1 MPKISNR
8 GIQMPSSPIRKLV
21 PFAEQA
27 KSEGAHVYHLNI
39 GQPDIKTPEIALAAV
54 KNNNISI
61 LAYSRSEGSNQY
73 RSKLADY
80 YKANQIEVE
89 ANDIIVTTGG
99 SEALQFVLGSIMDQ
113 EDEIIIPEPFYA
125 NYNGFSTAQG
135 INVIPVVS
143 KIENNFGIHISYRGN
158 IIEFRG
164 NQDACS
170 SASKFI
176 SNVYNKLA
184 SGKKINGDIF
194 DNFSKNS
201 KESDAEDLNTILIKT
216 KRKNIYPRSPNQLKF
231 VNLIKDRDLVFGVG
245 PAGTGKT
252 YLAVACA
259 VEALLKKEISKII
272 LSRPAVEA
280 GERLGFLPGDLKEK
294 IDPYLRPLYDALNDL
309 IPSKTL
315 ERYLENNI
323 IEIAPL
329 AFMRGRTLEN
339 SYIILDE
346 AQNTSSMQ
354 MKMFLTRLGKNSKMV
369 IVGDS
374 TQIDLPR
381 GEKSGLKEILNIMP
395 KTNEIG
401 KVLFKKSD
409 ITRHSL
415 VTKIVEA
422 YEKNNK
428 ALNKGE

>member
-1 MPKISNR
+1 MKTNKNQLKEVSQILELEDNKVL
-8 GIQMPSSPIRKLV
+8 IEL
-21 PFAEQA
+21 
-27 KSEGAHVYHLNI
+27 Y
-39 GQPDIKTPEIALAAV
+39 GQH
-54 KNNNISI
+54 
-61 LAYSRSEGSNQY
+61 
-73 RSKLADY
+73 
-80 YKANQIEVE
+80 
-89 ANDIIVTTGG
+89 
-99 SEALQFVLGSIMDQ
+99 
-113 EDEIIIPEPFYA
+113 DE
-125 NYNGFSTAQG
+125 NLT
-135 INVIPVVS
+135 

-164 NQDACS
+164 NEDSCS
-170 SASKFI
+170 SASKLI
-176 SNVYNKLA
+176 SSVYKKLVN
-184 SGKKINGDIF
+184 GKKINEDIF
-194 DNFSKNS
+194 DDFSKHS
-201 KESDAEDLNTILIKT
+201 KKSDAEDLNTILIKT
-216 KRKNIYPRSPNQLKF
+216 KKKNIYPRSSNQMKF
-231 VNLIKDRDLVFGVG
+231 VNLIKEKDLVFGVG

-315 ERYLENNI
+315 ERYLENNT

-369 IVGDS
+369 IAGDS
-374 TQIDLPR
+374 TQVDLPR

-395 KTNEIG
+395 RTDEIG
-401 KVLFKKSD
+401 KVLFKKGD
-409 ITRHSL
+409 RTRHSL

-428 ALNKGE
+428 ALNQSE

>member
-1 MPKISNR
+1 MKTNKNQLKEVCQILELEDNKVL
-8 GIQMPSSPIRKLV
+8 IEL
-21 PFAEQA
+21 
-27 KSEGAHVYHLNI
+27 Y
-39 GQPDIKTPEIALAAV
+39 GQH
-54 KNNNISI
+54 
-61 LAYSRSEGSNQY
+61 
-73 RSKLADY
+73 
-80 YKANQIEVE
+80 
-89 ANDIIVTTGG
+89 
-99 SEALQFVLGSIMDQ
+99 
-113 EDEIIIPEPFYA
+113 DE
-125 NYNGFSTAQG
+125 NLT
-135 INVIPVVS
+135 

-164 NQDACS
+164 NEDSCS
-170 SASKFI
+170 SASKLI
-176 SNVYNKLA
+176 SSVYKKLVN
-184 SGKKINGDIF
+184 GKKINEDIF
-194 DNFSKNS
+194 DDFSKHS
-201 KESDAEDLNTILIKT
+201 KKSDAEDLNTILIKT
-216 KRKNIYPRSPNQLKF
+216 KKKNIYPRSSNQLKF
-231 VNLIKDRDLVFGVG
+231 VNLIKEKDLVFGVG

-315 ERYLENNI
+315 EKYLENNT

-369 IVGDS
+369 IAGDS
-374 TQIDLPR
+374 TQVDLPR

-395 KTNEIG
+395 RTEEIG
-401 KVLFKKSD
+401 KVLFKKGD

-428 ALNKGE
+428 ALNQSE

>member
-1 MPKISNR
+1 MKTSKNQLKEVSQILELEDNKVL
-8 GIQMPSSPIRKLV
+8 IEL
-21 PFAEQA
+21 
-27 KSEGAHVYHLNI
+27 Y
-39 GQPDIKTPEIALAAV
+39 GQH
-54 KNNNISI
+54 
-61 LAYSRSEGSNQY
+61 
-73 RSKLADY
+73 
-80 YKANQIEVE
+80 
-89 ANDIIVTTGG
+89 
-99 SEALQFVLGSIMDQ
+99 
-113 EDEIIIPEPFYA
+113 DE
-125 NYNGFSTAQG
+125 NLT
-135 INVIPVVS
+135 

-176 SNVYNKLA
+176 SNVYKKLA
-184 SGKKINGDIF
+184 SGKKINRDIF

-216 KRKNIYPRSPNQLKF
+216 KRKNIYPRSSNQLKF
-231 VNLIKDRDLVFGVG
+231 VNLIKDKDLVFGVG

-259 VEALLKKEISKII
+259 VEALLNKEISKII

-374 TQIDLPR
+374 TQIDLPK

-395 KTNEIG
+395 KTDEIG
-401 KVLFKKSD
+401 KVLFKKRD

>member
-1 MPKISNR
+1 MKTNKNQLKEVCKILELEDNKVL
-8 GIQMPSSPIRKLV
+8 IEL
-21 PFAEQA
+21 
-27 KSEGAHVYHLNI
+27 Y
-39 GQPDIKTPEIALAAV
+39 GQH
-54 KNNNISI
+54 
-61 LAYSRSEGSNQY
+61 
-73 RSKLADY
+73 
-80 YKANQIEVE
+80 
-89 ANDIIVTTGG
+89 
-99 SEALQFVLGSIMDQ
+99 
-113 EDEIIIPEPFYA
+113 DE
-125 NYNGFSTAQG
+125 NLT
-135 INVIPVVS
+135 

-164 NQDACS
+164 NKDSCS
-170 SASKFI
+170 SASKLI
-176 SNVYNKLA
+176 SSVYKKLVN
-184 SGKKINGDIF
+184 GKKINEDIF
-194 DNFSKNS
+194 DDFSKYS
-201 KESDAEDLNTILIKT
+201 KKSDAEDLNTILIKT
-216 KRKNIYPRSPNQLKF
+216 KKKNIYPRSANQLKF
-231 VNLIKDRDLVFGVG
+231 VNLIKEKDLVFGVG

-315 ERYLENNI
+315 ERYLENNT

-369 IVGDS
+369 IAGDS
-374 TQIDLPR
+374 TQVDLPR

-395 KTNEIG
+395 RTDEIG
-401 KVLFKKSD
+401 KVLFKKGD

-428 ALNKGE
+428 ALNQSE

>member
-1 MPKISNR
+1 MKTNKNQLKEVSQILELEDNKVL
-8 GIQMPSSPIRKLV
+8 IEL
-21 PFAEQA
+21 
-27 KSEGAHVYHLNI
+27 Y
-39 GQPDIKTPEIALAAV
+39 GQH
-54 KNNNISI
+54 
-61 LAYSRSEGSNQY
+61 
-73 RSKLADY
+73 
-80 YKANQIEVE
+80 
-89 ANDIIVTTGG
+89 
-99 SEALQFVLGSIMDQ
+99 
-113 EDEIIIPEPFYA
+113 DE
-125 NYNGFSTAQG
+125 NLT
-135 INVIPVVS
+135 

-164 NQDACS
+164 NEDSCS
-170 SASKFI
+170 SASKLI
-176 SNVYNKLA
+176 SSVYKKLVN
-184 SGKKINGDIF
+184 GKKINEDIF
-194 DNFSKNS
+194 DDFSKHS
-201 KESDAEDLNTILIKT
+201 KQSDAEDLNTILIKT
-216 KRKNIYPRSPNQLKF
+216 KKKNIYPRSSNQLKF
-231 VNLIKDRDLVFGVG
+231 VNLIKEKDLVFGVG

-315 ERYLENNI
+315 ERYLENNT

-369 IVGDS
+369 IAGDS
-374 TQIDLPR
+374 TQVDLPR

-395 KTNEIG
+395 RTEEIG
-401 KVLFKKSD
+401 KVLFKKGD

-428 ALNKGE
+428 ALN

>member
-1 MPKISNR
+1 MKTNKNQLKEVSQILELEDNKVL
-8 GIQMPSSPIRKLV
+8 IEL
-21 PFAEQA
+21 
-27 KSEGAHVYHLNI
+27 Y
-39 GQPDIKTPEIALAAV
+39 GQHDVNLT
-54 KNNNISI
+54 
-61 LAYSRSEGSNQY
+61 
-73 RSKLADY
+73 
-80 YKANQIEVE
+80 
-89 ANDIIVTTGG
+89 
-99 SEALQFVLGSIMDQ
+99 
-113 EDEIIIPEPFYA
+113 
-125 NYNGFSTAQG
+125 
-135 INVIPVVS
+135 

-164 NQDACS
+164 NEDACS

-176 SNVYNKLA
+176 SSVYKKLVN
-184 SGKKINGDIF
+184 GKKINEDIF
-194 DNFSKNS
+194 DDFSKNS
-201 KESDAEDLNTILIKT
+201 KQSDADYLNTILIKT
-216 KRKNIYPRSPNQLKF
+216 KKKNIYPRSSNQLKF
-231 VNLIKDRDLVFGVG
+231 VSLIKNKDLIFGVG

-294 IDPYLRPLYDALNDL
+294 IDPYLRPLYDALNDF
-309 IPSKTL
+309 IPLKTL
-315 ERYLENNI
+315 EKYLENNT

-369 IVGDS
+369 IAGDS
-374 TQIDLPR
+374 TQVDLPK

-395 KTNEIG
+395 RTDEIG
-401 KVLFKKSD
+401 KVLFKKDD

-428 ALNKGE
+428 ALNKSE

>member
-1 MPKISNR
+1 MKTNKNQLKEVSQILELEDN
-8 GIQMPSSPIRKLV
+8 KLLI
-21 PFAEQA
+21 EL
-27 KSEGAHVYHLNI
+27 Y
-39 GQPDIKTPEIALAAV
+39 GQH
-54 KNNNISI
+54 
-61 LAYSRSEGSNQY
+61 
-73 RSKLADY
+73 
-80 YKANQIEVE
+80 
-89 ANDIIVTTGG
+89 
-99 SEALQFVLGSIMDQ
+99 
-113 EDEIIIPEPFYA
+113 DE
-125 NYNGFSTAQG
+125 NLT
-135 INVIPVVS
+135 

-164 NQDACS
+164 NDDACS

-176 SNVYNKLA
+176 TSVYKKLVN
-184 SGKKINGDIF
+184 GKKINEDIF

-201 KESDAEDLNTILIKT
+201 KQSDAEDLNTILIKT
-216 KRKNIYPRSPNQLKF
+216 KKKNIYPRSSNQLKF
-231 VNLIKDRDLVFGVG
+231 VNLIKNKDLVFGVG

-315 ERYLENNI
+315 ERYLENNT

-369 IVGDS
+369 IAGDS
-374 TQIDLPR
+374 TQVDLPR

-395 KTNEIG
+395 RTDEIG
-401 KVLFKKSD
+401 KVLFKKAD

-428 ALNKGE
+428 AINQSE

>member
-1 MPKISNR
+1 MKTDKNQLREVSQILELEDNKVL
-8 GIQMPSSPIRKLV
+8 IEL
-21 PFAEQA
+21 
-27 KSEGAHVYHLNI
+27 Y
-39 GQPDIKTPEIALAAV
+39 GQH
-54 KNNNISI
+54 
-61 LAYSRSEGSNQY
+61 
-73 RSKLADY
+73 
-80 YKANQIEVE
+80 
-89 ANDIIVTTGG
+89 
-99 SEALQFVLGSIMDQ
+99 
-113 EDEIIIPEPFYA
+113 DE
-125 NYNGFSTAQG
+125 NLT
-135 INVIPVVS
+135 

-164 NQDACS
+164 NEDACS

-176 SNVYNKLA
+176 SSVYKKLVK
-184 SGKKINGDIF
+184 GKKINEDIF
-194 DNFSKNS
+194 DDFSKNS
-201 KESDAEDLNTILIKT
+201 KQSDAEDLNTILIKT
-216 KRKNIYPRSPNQLKF
+216 KKKNIYPRSSNQSMF
-231 VNLIKDRDLVFGVG
+231 VKLIKEKDLVFGVG

-259 VEALLKKEISKII
+259 VEALLKKEISRII

-309 IPSKTL
+309 IPLKTL
-315 ERYLENNI
+315 ERYLENST

-369 IVGDS
+369 VVGDS
-374 TQIDLPR
+374 TQVDLPR

-395 KTNEIG
+395 RTGEIG

-422 YEKNNK
+422 YEKNSK
-428 ALNKGE
+428 ALNQSE

>member
-1 MPKISNR
+1 MKTNKNQLKEVSKILELEDNKVL
-8 GIQMPSSPIRKLV
+8 IEL
-21 PFAEQA
+21 
-27 KSEGAHVYHLNI
+27 Y
-39 GQPDIKTPEIALAAV
+39 GQH
-54 KNNNISI
+54 
-61 LAYSRSEGSNQY
+61 
-73 RSKLADY
+73 
-80 YKANQIEVE
+80 
-89 ANDIIVTTGG
+89 
-99 SEALQFVLGSIMDQ
+99 
-113 EDEIIIPEPFYA
+113 DE
-125 NYNGFSTAQG
+125 NLT
-135 INVIPVVS
+135 

-164 NQDACS
+164 NEDACS

-176 SNVYNKLA
+176 SSVYKKLIN
-184 SGKKINGDIF
+184 GKKINEDIF
-194 DNFSKNS
+194 DDFSKNS
-201 KESDAEDLNTILIKT
+201 KQSDAEDLNTILIKT
-216 KRKNIYPRSPNQLKF
+216 KKKNIYPRSANQLQF
-231 VNLIKDRDLVFGVG
+231 VNLIKDKDLVFAVG

-294 IDPYLRPLYDALNDL
+294 IDPYLIPLYDALNDL

-315 ERYLENNI
+315 ERYLENNT

-369 IVGDS
+369 IAGDS
-374 TQIDLPR
+374 TQVDLPR

-395 KTNEIG
+395 RIDEIG
-401 KVLFKKSD
+401 KVLFKKDD

-428 ALNKGE
+428 ALSKSE